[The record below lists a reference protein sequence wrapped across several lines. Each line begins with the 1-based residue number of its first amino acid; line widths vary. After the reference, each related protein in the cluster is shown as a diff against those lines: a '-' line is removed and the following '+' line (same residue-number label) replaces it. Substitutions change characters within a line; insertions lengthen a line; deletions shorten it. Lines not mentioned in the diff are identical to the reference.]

1 MSHNPNWPTPYAP
14 EATTPAGYQ
23 VGPPSY
29 PAPSPYRQRPR
40 SWGKTFIVSILLT
53 LLPFVGSAMAPI
65 YIYTRKHP
73 ELYDGWAAFAAVM
86 LYVLN
91 LLIVAGIIGLIVV
104 ILMAA

>member
-1 MSHNPNWPTPYAP
+1 
-14 EATTPAGYQ
+14 
-23 VGPPSY
+23 
-29 PAPSPYRQRPR
+29 
-40 SWGKTFIVSILLT
+40 
-53 LLPFVGSAMAPI
+53 MAPI